1 MMKFRAMRS
10 FRHGTMTYGRG
21 AAVDVTD
28 PVAKDLI
35 KRGLVSANGT
45 EPRKQM
51 ERPVQPDRTK
61 PKPAKAGNPRRDE
74 GSATTGQAADRKED

>member
-21 AAVDVTD
+21 AIVDVTD

-35 KRGLVSANGT
+35 KRGLVAQGDA
-45 EPRKQM
+45 EPPKQM
-51 ERPVQPDRTK
+51 ERPAPSDRTK